1 MVMPING
8 VKTTDLIV
16 QKTGRP
22 DLDVPIK
29 AMAFYQYRSLGNFA
43 AGGLTL
49 QLKDANRLYHNIRAQ
64 PAGTNLWLVWMKLTG
79 SGTYNYSFQ
88 FKFIPATQG
97 VEDLMQSEMMLAFL
111 GIDAGG
117 D

>member
-1 MVMPING
+1 
-8 VKTTDLIV
+8 
-16 QKTGRP
+16 
-22 DLDVPIK
+22 
-29 AMAFYQYRSLGNFA
+29 
-43 AGGLTL
+43 
-49 QLKDANRLYHNIRAQ
+49 
-64 PAGTNLWLVWMKLTG
+64 MKLAG

-97 VEDLMQSEMMLAFL
+97 VEDLMQSGMMQDFL